1 MKHIFN
7 SLLNVATL
15 SIAAVTFLLPSSVTA
30 KENCFNDIKIEPG
43 FVALTSSRESNLA
56 NWYKDLFNLEVVK
69 TFGSGEQ
76 STTGVLMKKGEFA
89 LEVFNKKHPVIPEQ
103 LKPKT
108 PRSNW
113 NGISKVGVYTN
124 ANLEELKSCLVNDGV
139 KATRIFD
146 DSNLNIKLLLVID
159 PENNYLEIISRKS

>member
-7 SLLNVATL
+7 SLLSVATPLIAVATL
-15 SIAAVTFLLPSSVTA
+15 LLPSTA
-30 KENCFNDIKIEPG
+30 MAQESCFNNINIEPG

-56 NWYKDLFNLEVVK
+56 DWYKDLFNLEIVK
-69 TFGSGEQ
+69 TFGSDEQ
-76 STTGVLMKKGEFA
+76 TTTGVLMKHGEFA
-89 LEVFNKKHPVIPEQ
+89 LEVFYKKHPVIPEQ

-113 NGISKVGVYTN
+113 NGISKVGVYTD
-124 ANLEELKSCLVNDGV
+124 ANLEELKSCLVNHGV

-159 PENNYLEIISRKS
+159 PENNLLEIITRKS